1 MGKRA
6 SNVAAHDLTPRTN
19 DAIAATRAA
28 GFYLGQEYA
37 VLTVLCRTLEC
48 ENGLLRGALANAAD
62 AASRRRMPFGE
73 EISADVVA
81 RGWLQTPNVE
91 VQGQDE
97 AQLRTVP
104 LERPVGRKEE

>member
-1 MGKRA
+1 MGKRT
-6 SNVAAHDLTPRTN
+6 SNVAAHVLTPRTN

-37 VLTVLCRTLEC
+37 VLTVLCRTLER

-62 AASRRRMPFGE
+62 AASRRSMPFDE

-81 RGWLQTPNVE
+81 RGWLQTPN
-91 VQGQDE
+91 
-97 AQLRTVP
+97 AQVTGASPALMAK
-104 LERPVGRKEE
+104 RPVD